1 MLLIVAVSAEWPNN
15 GVPNVPAHRLKNIIF
30 YYFFTQV
37 RFFCLRA
44 AVSVC
49 KSVHGKI
56 ISGQYIDG
64 TINPALL
71 GETDQIR
78 CVNNSKC
85 IFHGFIIRA
94 ASSIHAR
101 SFGAIR
107 QCALYMS
114 CYIDRLIFLEY

>member
-1 MLLIVAVSAEWPNN
+1 MLLFVAVSAEWPNN
-15 GVPNVPAHRLKNIIF
+15 GVPNVPAHRLKSIIF

-44 AVSVC
+44 AVLVC
-49 KSVHGKI
+49 KSVQGNN

-64 TINPALL
+64 TINPAIL
-71 GETDQIR
+71 GDAEQIR
-78 CVNNSKC
+78 CVNSSKF
-85 IFHGFIIRA
+85 IFHGFIFRA
-94 ASSIHAR
+94 ASPIHAR

-114 CYIDRLIFLEY
+114 